1 MPDIET
7 NPALHREL
15 VHLKIMVRKWEIEC
29 NRSDAASNAKNEL
42 SLARQELREFKKM
55 AQKFGYRIAG

>member
-1 MPDIET
+1 
-7 NPALHREL
+7 
-15 VHLKIMVRKWEIEC
+15 MVRKWEIEC